1 MIVNQINS
9 YIVIIIYGSL
19 ALLSFLLIVNP
30 LRVNRKAN
38 IWFGIFLFLWSTF
51 WIEEII
57 GLTSINFLNIT
68 SLITLRFCQFL
79 TPIIFYYGIVY
90 YTNPEFKFKKK
101 DLKYILLPIIF
112 LFGLIVEQINK
123 ENNLIRILLNILMIV
138 QALYFT
144 LFSYVKIKYHKK
156 RIQLFSS
163 NTSEIDLDWLENII
177 VALVVLSIFIGL
189 YNMLFISTNLNIYAN
204 IVSVVIIFFVAYNT
218 LKQKEIFLL
227 NENQR
232 NLIIETIQEANIE
245 KQKVIPDN
253 DLEKLKSKLSQLMDN
268 QQPFLN
274 AELSLKRLAELINIT
289 PHQLSYVIN
298 AGFNENFFLF
308 VNRYRVEKVKEL
320 LLDKEKNHLSIMGIA
335 FESGFNSKTSFNT
348 TFKKI
353 SSQTPSEFKKSS
365 SSL

>member
-1 MIVNQINS
+1 MNEINS

-30 LRVNRKAN
+30 LKVNRTAN
-38 IWFGIFLFLWSTF
+38 VWFGIFLFLWSTF

-57 GLTSINFLNIT
+57 GLTNLNRLDSI
-68 SLITLRFCQFL
+68 SLISLRFCQFL
-79 TPIIFYYGIVY
+79 SPLVFYFSIVY
-90 YTNPEFKFKKK
+90 YTNPEFKLKKIDFK
-101 DLKYILLPIIF
+101 YVILPVIF
-112 LFGLIVEQINK
+112 LSCLFVQETNK
-123 ENNLIRILLNILMIV
+123 ENVLIPILLNVLMIV

-144 LFSYVKIKYHKK
+144 FFSYIKIKHHKK
-156 RIQLFSS
+156 RVQLFSS

-189 YNMLFISTNLNIYAN
+189 YNMLFRSINLNIYAN
-204 IVSVVIIFFVAYNT
+204 MVSVVIIFLVAYNA

-232 NLIIETIQEANIE
+232 NLIIKTVQKANTE

-253 DLEKLKSKLSQLMDN
+253 DLEKLKSELSQLMDHK
-268 QQPFLN
+268 QPFLD

-298 AGFNENFFLF
+298 EGFNENFFLF

-320 LLDKEKNHLSIMGIA
+320 LLDKEKKHLSILGIA

-353 SSQTPSEFKKSS
+353 SSQTPSEFKKRSA
-365 SSL
+365 SL

>member
-1 MIVNQINS
+1 MNEINS

-30 LRVNRKAN
+30 LKVNRTAN
-38 IWFGIFLFLWSTF
+38 VWFGIFLFLWSTF
-51 WIEEII
+51 WVEEIM
-57 GLTSINFLNIT
+57 GLTYIDSLNSIP
-68 SLITLRFCQFL
+68 LISLRFSQFL
-79 TPIIFYYGIVY
+79 TPIVFYFSIVY
-90 YTNPEFKFKKK
+90 YTNPEFKFKQM
-101 DLKYILLPIIF
+101 DFKYVILPIIF
-112 LFGLIVEQINK
+112 LFGLIVQQTNK
-123 ENNLIRILLNILMIV
+123 EDVLILIILNALMIV

-144 LFSYVKIKYHKK
+144 LFSYIKIKHHKK
-156 RIQLFSS
+156 RVQLFSS

-189 YNMLFISTNLNIYAN
+189 YNMLFRSTNLNIFAN
-204 IVSVVIIFFVAYNT
+204 LVSVVIIFFVAYNA

-232 NLIIETIQEANIE
+232 NLIIETVQEVNIE

-253 DLEKLKSKLSQLMDN
+253 DLEKLKLELSQLMDHK
-268 QQPFLN
+268 QPFLD

-298 AGFNENFFLF
+298 EGFNENFFLF

-320 LLDKEKNHLSIMGIA
+320 LLDNEKNHLSIMGIA